1 MSNTSFQPE
10 KMILKGDKWD
20 SVFETLRTS
29 PVLNATDAGRDVA
42 LSGLITSSVE
52 AIYQAMSSGWTM
64 ML

>member
-29 PVLNATDAGRDVA
+29 PMLNATDAGRDVA
-42 LSGLITSSVE
+42 LSGLITALLQS
-52 AIYQAMSSGWTM
+52 
-64 ML
+64 